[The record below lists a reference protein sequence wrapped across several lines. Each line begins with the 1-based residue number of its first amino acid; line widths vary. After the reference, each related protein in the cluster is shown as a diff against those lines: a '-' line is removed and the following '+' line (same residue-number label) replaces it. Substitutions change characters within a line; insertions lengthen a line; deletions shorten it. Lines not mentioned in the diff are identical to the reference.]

1 MEDKLKKYLNK
12 VVELLVDDTE
22 ISNEVNDKSFKPS
35 FTSIWFDPVYLK
47 HKSDRLL
54 RGNFF
59 TYCKDMYG
67 LTGREIEYVWEQ
79 YKSTVRDKFKNG
91 R

>member
-1 MEDKLKKYLNK
+1 MEDKQIRYLDN
-12 VVELLVDDTE
+12 VVDLLVSDTIMDDEKKE
-22 ISNEVNDKSFKPS
+22 IKYP
-35 FTSIWFDPVYLK
+35 
-47 HKSDRLL
+47 
-54 RGNFF
+54 F
-59 TYCKDMYG
+59 TYQKICLLPSPVLSSFDSPSIFSNYVRDVYG